1 MERPPPKVRLHVLGL
16 PHTVVSQAYSHCAFT
31 GKILRFARMMQPYG
45 YEVVEYS
52 NGASESGAAVHVQIL
67 TAEEFAA
74 MSARKSEREDF
85 QADIQNGA
93 LGDLFWSR
101 ACAALGT
108 LARDGDIVCH
118 VFGPEARAVSA
129 APGCMHVE
137 SGIGYTCVDGAAPY
151 RIYES
156 SAWMHWHYGR
166 RHMTFGANYEFVV
179 PNYYDVGE
187 WDVRERVEP
196 DAPVLY
202 FGRLSA
208 CKGLDTVLE
217 AARRMP
223 ETTFVVCGQG
233 DATPWLAP
241 NVRYEPPVH
250 GRARSALLG
259 SAAVLLAPTSFIEP
273 FCGAAVEAQMCG
285 TPVVS
290 TAFGAFNE
298 TVKEGKTGFLCHTL
312 ADVVA
317 AIARARTL
325 DRAYVASRARARYS
339 LEAVGARYDAA
350 FKDIR
355 SLRAEGWYS
364 ASSARF

>member
-1 MERPPPKVRLHVLGL
+1 MRLHVLGL

-31 GKILRFARMMQPYG
+31 GKVLRFARMMQPYG

-52 NGASESGAAVHVQIL
+52 NGETESGASVHVQIL
-67 TAEEFAA
+67 TADELAA
-74 MSARKSEREDF
+74 MSARKSEREDYG
-85 QADIQNGA
+85 ADIHNGA
-93 LGDLFWSR
+93 LGDLFWTR
-101 ACAALGT
+101 LCAALAE
-108 LARDGDIVCH
+108 LARPGDIVCH
-118 VFGPEARAVSA
+118 VFGPDGRAMAA
-129 APGCMHVE
+129 APECMHVE

-166 RHMTFGANYEFVV
+166 RHKDFGANYEFVV
-179 PNYYDVGE
+179 PNYYDAGE
-187 WDVRERVEP
+187 WDANERVEP

-202 FGRLSA
+202 FGRITSS
-208 CKGLDTVLE
+208 KGLDTVFE
-217 AARRMP
+217 AAKRMP
-223 ETTFVVCGQG
+223 ETRFVVCGQG

-241 NVRYEPPVH
+241 NVEYRPPVH

-290 TAFGAFNE
+290 TAFGAFHE
-298 TVKEGKTGFLCHTL
+298 TVEETKTGFLCHTL

-325 DRAYVASRARARYS
+325 DRAYVARRARAKYS
-339 LEAVGARYDAA
+339 LEVVGAKYDAA
-350 FKDIR
+350 FKDIAA
-355 SLRAEGWYS
+355 LRAAGWYS
-364 ASSARF
+364 ETSSRF